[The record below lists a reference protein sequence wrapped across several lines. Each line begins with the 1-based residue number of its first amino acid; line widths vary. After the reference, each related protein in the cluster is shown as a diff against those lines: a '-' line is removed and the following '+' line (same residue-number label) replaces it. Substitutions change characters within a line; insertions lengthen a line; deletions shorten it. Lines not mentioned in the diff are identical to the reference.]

1 MKFYKCKECGKVAVL
16 FDEWQCP
23 TKCCGEAMV
32 ELVPNTEDGAHEKHI
47 PVIEEKGNEVIVR
60 VGEVA
65 HPMTEQHLITL
76 IVLHTDQGYKIKH
89 LHANDAPEAKF
100 ALLDNEVVFS
110 AYAYCNLHGLYK
122 KSDE

>member
-1 MKFYKCKECGKVAVL
+1 
-16 FDEWQCP
+16 
-23 TKCCGEAMV
+23 MV

-76 IVLHTDQGYKIKH
+76 IVLHTDQGYKIRH